1 MGILDITLTN
11 PARGRAAADADER
24 DSLDDLAPRL
34 TAAQQVTRFAFTI
47 AALVGLSALFA
58 SQIHATL
65 Q

>member
-11 PARGRAAADADER
+11 PARGRALADAGER

-34 TAAQQVTRFAFTI
+34 TVAQHVTRVAFTV

>member
-11 PARGRAAADADER
+11 PARGRALGDSHER
-24 DSLDDLAPRL
+24 SSLDDLAPRL
-34 TAAQQVTRFAFTI
+34 TLAQQVTRYAFTI